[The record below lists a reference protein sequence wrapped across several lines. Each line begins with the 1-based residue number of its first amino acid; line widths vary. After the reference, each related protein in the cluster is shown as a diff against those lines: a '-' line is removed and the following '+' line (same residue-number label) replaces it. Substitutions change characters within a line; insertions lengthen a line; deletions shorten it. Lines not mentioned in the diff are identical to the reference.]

1 MNKHSIIRQLRES
14 KRLPSP
20 SRVTLEVIRLSQSE
34 TTSMADITRVIE
46 TDPALA
52 GELLKY
58 ANSALLG
65 NSPPVVSIHRA
76 ATRLG
81 LANVVNLALG
91 FSLLSRN
98 QSGNCRTFDYP
109 RFWSRSLAQAIAARS
124 IAEVQGKHDP
134 EELFVCGLLSHI
146 GELALASV
154 YPNEYGKILE
164 QEPADEQLADLE
176 TKAFGFNH
184 SEVTAEL
191 LLDWGFPDEYAQ
203 AVGLQEQYGENTIPN
218 HPVAELAGLLLLSSQ
233 IADICL
239 LKLPNTGTLLS
250 VEGLAKRFSI
260 TTDTFSSFFDRVVL
274 RWQEFSE
281 LFQIP
286 AQHCL
291 PYEQI
296 RVLGT
301 AVAGDDLDPAI
312 EGLKIL
318 VADDDPITRLNLE
331 KILAAPNRTIL
342 VAGDGEEAL
351 RIAIEQLP
359 QMIITDWKMP
369 VLDGLELCKFLRRTS
384 LTQHIFFIML
394 TGCED
399 DEALVQAFD
408 AGVDDYVIKP
418 FTPRVLEARIRSG
431 ERLIRYQK
439 TITRDKELIQRYA
452 SSLAAANSKLLTMA
466 MTDALTGLP
475 NRRSM
480 MTRMSE
486 AIAEARRFDAQLSC
500 IMIDVD
506 HFKEVNDRH
515 GHDCGDLVL
524 KQIAEVFV
532 AKTRGYDMVS
542 RTGGEEFLVIS
553 SRTDLES
560 ARRLAENLREA
571 VEGHG
576 FTIPGGGT
584 IKLTISLGV
593 AVWLPEM
600 TDGNTLIKAADKA
613 LYTAKINGRNRV
625 EIASPRTP

>member
-1 MNKHSIIRQLRES
+1 MNTHSIVRQLRES

-20 SRVTLEVIRLSQSE
+20 SRVTLEIIRLSQSE
-34 TTSMADITRVIE
+34 TTSMADITKVIE

-81 LANVVNLALG
+81 LNNVVNLALG
-91 FSLLSRN
+91 FSLLARN
-98 QSGNCRTFDYP
+98 QSGSCRTFDYP

-124 IAEVQGKHDP
+124 IAEVQGKRDP

-154 YPNEYGKILE
+154 YPNEYARILE
-164 QEPADEQLADLE
+164 QDAGEEQLAGLE
-176 TKAFGFNH
+176 KKAFGFDH

-191 LLDWGFPDEYAQ
+191 LLDWGLPDEYAQ
-203 AVGLQEQYGENTIPN
+203 AVGLQEQYGENTIPD
-218 HPVAELAGLLLLSSQ
+218 HPVAELAGLLHLSSQ

-239 LKLPNTGTLLS
+239 LKLPNTGTLQS
-250 VEGLAKRFSI
+250 VEKLAIRFSI
-260 TTDTFSSFFDRVVL
+260 TTDTFSGFFDRVVL

-286 AQHCL
+286 SQECL

-301 AVAGDDLDPAI
+301 AVASDDQDPAV
-312 EGLKIL
+312 ETLKIL
-318 VADDDPITRLNLE
+318 VADDDPITRLSLE

-342 VAGDGEEAL
+342 MASDGEEAL
-351 RIAIEQLP
+351 RLAIEQLP
-359 QMIITDWKMP
+359 QMIVTDWKMP
-369 VLDGLELCKFLRRTS
+369 VLDGLELCTFLRRTS
-384 LTQHIFFIML
+384 LTQHIYFIML
-394 TGCED
+394 TGRED
-399 DEALVQAFD
+399 DEALVMAFD
-408 AGVDDYVIKP
+408 AGVDDYVTKP
-418 FTPRVLEARIRSG
+418 FTPRVLEARVRSG

-439 TITRDKELIQRYA
+439 TITRDKDLIQRYA
-452 SSLAAANSKLLTMA
+452 SSLATANSKLLTMA

-480 MTRMSE
+480 MTRLSE
-486 AIAEARRFDAQLSC
+486 AVAEARRFNAQLSC

-515 GHDCGDLVL
+515 GHDSGDLVL
-524 KQIAEVFV
+524 KQIADIFV
-532 AKTRGYDMVS
+532 ARTRGYDMVS

-553 SRTDLES
+553 SRTDQES
-560 ARRLAENLREA
+560 ARQLAENLRVAIRDHE
-571 VEGHG
+571 
-576 FTIPGGGT
+576 FTIPGGGG
-584 IKLTISLGV
+584 IRMTISLGV
-593 AVWLPEM
+593 AVWQPDM
-600 TDGNTLIKAADKA
+600 SDGSMLIKAADKA
-613 LYTAKINGRNRV
+613 LYTAKVNGRNRV
-625 EIASPRTP
+625 ETASP

>member
-58 ANSALLG
+58 ANSSLLG
-65 NSPPVVSIHRA
+65 NGPPVVSIHRA

-81 LANVVNLALG
+81 LNNVVNLALG

-98 QSGNCRTFDYP
+98 QAGNCRNFDYP
-109 RFWSRSLAQAIAARS
+109 RFWSRSLAQAVAARS
-124 IAEVQGKHDP
+124 IAEIQGKHDP
-134 EELFVCGLLSHI
+134 EELFVCGLLSHV

-154 YPNEYGKILE
+154 YPVEYGKILE
-164 QEPADEQLADLE
+164 QETEPDRLE
-176 TKAFGFNH
+176 ARETEAFGFNH
-184 SEVTAEL
+184 NDVTAEL
-191 LLDWGFPDEYAQ
+191 LLDWGIPGDYAQ
-203 AVGLQEQYGENTIPN
+203 AVGLQKQYGQKSFSGHQT
-218 HPVAELAGLLLLSSQ
+218 AELGGLLHLACQ

-250 VEGLAKRFSI
+250 VEALARRFAI
-260 TTDTFSSFFDRVVL
+260 TTDNFSTFFDRIVL

-281 LFQIP
+281 MFHIP
-286 AQHCL
+286 SQRCL

-296 RVLGT
+296 KVLGT
-301 AVAGDDLDPAI
+301 AVAGEDLDPTI

-318 VADDDPITRLNLE
+318 VADDDPMTRLNLE

-342 VAGDGEEAL
+342 IASDGEEAL

-369 VLDGLELCKFLRRTS
+369 VLDGLDLCKFLRRTS

-399 DEALVQAFD
+399 DDALVQAFD
-408 AGVDDYVIKP
+408 AGVDDYVVKP

-452 SSLAAANSKLLTMA
+452 TSLAAANSKLLTMA

-486 AIAEARRFDAQLSC
+486 AIAEAKRFDAQLSC

-506 HFKEVNDRH
+506 HFKTVNDSY
-515 GHDCGDLVL
+515 GHDSGDLVL
-524 KQIAEVFV
+524 KQIAEIFV
-532 AKTRGYDMVS
+532 GKTRGYDMVS

-560 ARRLAENLREA
+560 ARRLAENLRTA
-571 VEGHG
+571 VETHE
-576 FTIPGGGT
+576 FTLPGGNI

-593 AVWLPEM
+593 AAWQPDFA
-600 TDGNTLIKAADKA
+600 DGNMLIKVADQA
-613 LYTAKINGRNRV
+613 LYLAKVNGRNRV
-625 EIASPRTP
+625 ETNAT

>member
-1 MNKHSIIRQLRES
+1 MNTHSIIRQLRES

-20 SRVTLEVIRLSQSE
+20 SRVTLEIIRLSQSE
-34 TTSMADITRVIE
+34 TTSMADITKVIE

-81 LANVVNLALG
+81 LNNVVNLALG
-91 FSLLSRN
+91 FSLLARN
-98 QSGNCRTFDYP
+98 QSGSCRTFDYP

-154 YPNEYGKILE
+154 YPDEYARILE
-164 QEPADEQLADLE
+164 QQAADEQLAGLE
-176 TKAFGFNH
+176 KQAFGFDH
-184 SEVTAEL
+184 SEATAEL
-191 LLDWGFPDEYAQ
+191 LLDWGLPDEYAQ
-203 AVGLQEQYGENTIPN
+203 AVGLQERYGEDTLPG
-218 HPVAELAGLLLLSSQ
+218 HPVAELAGLLHLASQ

-239 LKLPNTGTLLS
+239 LKLPNTGTLQS
-250 VEGLAKRFSI
+250 VERLAIQFSI
-260 TTDTFSSFFDRVVL
+260 TAGSFSGFFDRVVL

-286 AQHCL
+286 SQDCL

-301 AVAGDDLDPAI
+301 AVAGDDLDPAF
-312 EGLKIL
+312 ESLKIL
-318 VADDDPITRLNLE
+318 VADDDPMTRLSLE
-331 KILAAPNRTIL
+331 RILAAPNRTVL
-342 VAGDGEEAL
+342 MASDGEEAL

-359 QMIITDWKMP
+359 QMVITDWKMP
-369 VLDGLELCKFLRRTS
+369 LLDGLELCTFLRRTS
-384 LTQHIFFIML
+384 LTQHIYFIML
-394 TGCED
+394 TGRED
-399 DEALVQAFD
+399 DEALVMAFD
-408 AGVDDYVIKP
+408 AGVDDYVTKP
-418 FTPRVLEARIRSG
+418 FTPRVLEARVRSG

-452 SSLAAANSKLLTMA
+452 TSLAAANSKLLTMA

-480 MTRMSE
+480 MTRLSE
-486 AIAEARRFDAQLSC
+486 AVAEARRFDAQLSC

-515 GHDCGDLVL
+515 GHDSGDQVL
-524 KQIAEVFV
+524 KQIAEIFV
-532 AKTRGYDMVS
+532 ARTRGYDMVS

-553 SRTDLES
+553 SRTDQES
-560 ARRLAENLREA
+560 ARRLAENLRAA
-571 VEGHG
+571 VREHH
-576 FTIPGGGT
+576 FTIPGGGG
-584 IKLTISLGV
+584 IRLTISLGV
-593 AVWLPEM
+593 AVWQPDM
-600 TDGNTLIKAADKA
+600 TDGGMLIKAADKA
-613 LYTAKINGRNRV
+613 LYTAKINGRDRV
-625 EIASPRTP
+625 ETASP